1 MSEVKMINKRK
12 KLIVTFIIM
21 LILVFLFNRAMYWS
35 EFSTWKNKL
44 FVGVI
49 SIVGVICIP
58 LLLTYIK
65 AASDYI
71 DTFIANKINQIKYL
85 AAHWKKTLLF
95 TCIFA
100 IIIAAAVLLEK
111 IIFSRIYD
119 GYSNLRMYFFVGTG
133 ILIFAIVLCGK
144 IAYKRVEVLFAAA
157 ALIMGLTYIMVSPRH
172 LLVTWDDETHY
183 LRSVSLADVFDNTKF
198 NAEGLFYD
206 SQPAAYMYT
215 QGDLTQEEFKAILDN
230 VEYQYEQKRTDNRFG
245 SEVGKEFV
253 AYTPAAIGIIMGKA
267 LRLSFFHT
275 FLLSKMVILCT
286 YVLLMYFAIKKL
298 KNGKVLLAVIGLS
311 TTTMFM
317 ASSMSYDF
325 WVIGFTTL
333 GYSFFISELQ
343 NRDKKLEYRNIIMMN
358 ICFLLGIAP
367 KAIYF
372 VIMFVLLFM
381 PVDKFKDKK
390 QRRIYYSIIVG
401 VAIFLM
407 MTFLLPMLIN
417 SPGTGD
423 SRGGSDVNSTEQIKY
438 ILSNPIEY
446 SGTLLNFLKDYLNL
460 DYASEFISS
469 MAYMGYGIGTAITL
483 MLIAALMYID
493 RGEEKVRMPYV
504 RASYFFSAAVCV
516 VLVAT
521 ALYIS
526 FTAVGADYIAG
537 CQPRYLLPL
546 LFPMAYF
553 IGVDGVTTKI
563 NKNAMAVAAVSIMSY
578 FFMNNMW
585 ATCF

>member
-49 SIVGVICIP
+49 SIFGVICIP
-58 LLLTYIK
+58 F
-65 AASDYI
+65 DYI

>member
-49 SIVGVICIP
+49 SIFGVICIP
-58 LLLTYIK
+58 LLLPYIK